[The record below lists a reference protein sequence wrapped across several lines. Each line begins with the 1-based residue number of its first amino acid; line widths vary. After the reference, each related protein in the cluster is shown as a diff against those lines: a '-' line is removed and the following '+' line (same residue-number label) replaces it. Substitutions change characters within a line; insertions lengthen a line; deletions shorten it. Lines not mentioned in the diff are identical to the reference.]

1 MAADTATPSFDL
13 IIELFDKAIDRHIE
27 EVVKVDQTSTDVVR
41 HELEEYVPTAS
52 IKRGFREILAA
63 YSETP
68 NKPHEGI
75 GIWISGFFGAG
86 KSSFAK
92 ILGYILENRQLGDV
106 TASELFAQQAA
117 DAQLQALLAKINREI
132 PTRAVIF
139 DVSTDQEVTDTS
151 EKLTDIVY
159 RILLRELGYPTDRDL
174 AELEIDLERE
184 ERLEL
189 FKKSFEELF
198 EGKHWDELKHFPSSA
213 RNRASRV
220 LHELE
225 PKTYPNEDS
234 WAHTPRDIQVSANMV
249 ARRTFELARR
259 RADNRAIVFVIDEV
273 GQYVARSTDKMLD
286 LQGLIQALGKEGRN
300 RAAEWR
306 GQVWLV
312 ATSQERLTEVVDNL
326 EGKQVE
332 LARLKDRFQIE
343 VDMAPSDIR
352 EVTSQRVLKK
362 KPTAA
367 EHLRSLYE
375 ASSGRLG
382 EATRVTGRLEGGEL
396 NADTFAELYPFLP
409 YQIPLLIEIVSG
421 LRTQGGASRQVGGS
435 NRTIIKQAQ
444 QVLINDRT
452 NLGEE
457 RVGRLVTLDQIYEL
471 LEGLVTNDRRRD
483 VHEIEQELG
492 RDTMATKVA
501 KALALLQFVGTFPR
515 TAENVAAAL
524 HPAVD
529 SLPQTPEV
537 EEGIDTLRDVGK
549 VRETEQ
555 GWELLSRVGKD
566 WEEERRGIDP
576 FGRNRSEILRDT
588 AAQLFEEVGGYR
600 HRKIRTFRALP
611 VVDGHRLG
619 LGGDV
624 EVHVRLLTDSA
635 QHESARGAARQ
646 QSNTEEGRNAL
657 HWVVPLPDELI
668 AQVDDLYRSREMI
681 RRHERGHH
689 SPEEGR
695 LLGDE
700 KSRATNLQGRI
711 TTRLRRVFQHG
722 DSFQHGVQTPLAEHG
737 DDLPSVVRGALRDAV
752 PRLYE
757 KFDLAAVS
765 VRGGDAAKVL
775 DSESL
780 SGLPAVYYA
789 GDGGLGLV
797 GRQGGEQTIAD
808 DHPALTEVISFIEER
823 HGYNEEASGRALE
836 NRFTGFGYGWD
847 AEVVRLLTA
856 AALRATRVEVY
867 SGRRY
872 TSYADPGVR
881 EVFRKTNTFRS
892 ALFVPR
898 QDQID
903 FDTLAESA
911 RAYEDL
917 YGSQVSIEEGAIA
930 TALRKIMPGEANRAH
945 RALSRL
951 EAHHLPGADE
961 VRSLHEK
968 LRSIAEGSATDTILA
983 FHGQLDLLRE
993 GIDELRSLEEA
1004 LEGTNL
1010 ETLIQAR
1017 EAVTRLWPDFEPFVN
1032 DEALA
1037 GEAASLHEALD
1048 SPNFHHDLPTIG
1060 QRSRKIR
1067 KAYGEKHAQLAGEI
1081 RDEMQQVLDQL
1092 RNRPD
1097 WEIVSEHHRHE
1108 LEGPFLRIRAQAS
1121 ADSTSLSELASH
1133 RHALPYLASEAT
1145 ARLLQLHAELTRSN
1159 EDQPEPVIRRLRAS
1173 RFAQSGLRGEEDVD
1187 KMIEALREAC
1197 MEAIAKGET
1206 VILE

>member
-1 MAADTATPSFDL
+1 MAADTAHPAFNR
-13 IIELFDKAIDRHIE
+13 IIELFDKAIDRPIE
-27 EVVKVDQTSTDVVR
+27 EVVKVDQTDTEVVR

-52 IKRGFREILAA
+52 IKHGFRNILEAFA
-63 YSETP
+63 ETP

-106 TASELFAQQAA
+106 SASELFVHQAA
-117 DAQLQALLAKINREI
+117 DPQLQALLVKINREI
-132 PTRAVIF
+132 PTRAIIF
-139 DVSTDQEVTDTS
+139 DVSTDQEVSDAS

-159 RILLRELGYPTDRDL
+159 RILLRELGYSTDREL
-174 AELEIDLERE
+174 AELEIDLERQD
-184 ERLEL
+184 RLEP
-189 FKKSFEELF
+189 FKEAFEELF
-198 EGKHWDELKHFPSSA
+198 EGKTWDELKHFPATA
-213 RNRASRV
+213 RNRASHV
-220 LHELE
+220 LHVLDPE
-225 PKTYPNEDS
+225 TYPDADS
-234 WAHTPRDIQVSANMV
+234 WAHTPREIQVSANMV
-249 ARRTFELARR
+249 ARRAFELSHR
-259 RADNRAIVFVIDEV
+259 RADGRAIVFVIDEV

-286 LQGLIQALGKEGRN
+286 LQGLVQALGKEGRN
-300 RAAEWR
+300 RAPEWK
-306 GQVWLV
+306 GQAWLV
-312 ATSQERLTEVVDNL
+312 ATSQERLSEVVDNL

-343 VDMAPSDIR
+343 VDLAPSDIR

-362 KPTAA
+362 KPSAA

-375 ASSGRLG
+375 KNSGRLG

-396 NADTFAELYPFLP
+396 NSDTFAELYPFLP

-421 LRTQGGASRQVGGS
+421 LRTQGGASRHVGGS

-452 NLGEE
+452 NLGEKE
-457 RVGRLVTLDQIYEL
+457 IGRLVTLDQIYEL

-483 VHEIEQELG
+483 VHEIQEEFG
-492 RDTMATKVA
+492 HDAMATKVA

-524 HPAVD
+524 HSAVD

-537 EEGIDTLRDVGK
+537 EEAIHALSEVGK

-588 AAQLFEEVGGYR
+588 AAQLFDEVGGYR
-600 HRKIRTFRALP
+600 HRKIRTFRVLP

-619 LGGDV
+619 RGGDV
-624 EVHVRLLTDSA
+624 DLHVRLLTDPV
-635 QHESARGAARQ
+635 QLESASDAARQ
-646 QSNTEEGRNAL
+646 QSNTEEGRDAL
-657 HWVVPLPDELI
+657 HWVVPLPEELI

-681 RRHERGHH
+681 RRHERGRH

-695 LLGDE
+695 LLSDE

-711 TTRLRRVFQHG
+711 TTRLKKVFQYG
-722 DSFQHGVQTPLAEHG
+722 ESFLRGVQTPLAEHG
-737 DDLPSVVRGALRDAV
+737 DDLPSAVRGALRDAV

-765 VRGGDAAKVL
+765 VRGGDAAKIL
-775 DSESL
+775 ESESL
-780 SGLPAVYYA
+780 SGLPTVYYESDA
-789 GDGGLGLV
+789 GLGLV
-797 GRQGGEQTIAD
+797 TRHGGEQAID
-808 DHPALTEVISFIEER
+808 ESHSALAEVISFIQER
-823 HGYNEEASGRALE
+823 HRYSEEASGRALE

-847 AEVVRLLTA
+847 AEVVRLLAA

-881 EVFRKTNTFRS
+881 EVFRKTNIFRS
-892 ALFVPR
+892 AQFVPR

-903 FDTLAESA
+903 FETLAEST
-911 RAYEDL
+911 RALEAM
-917 YGSQVSIEEGAIA
+917 YGSQVALEEGAIA
-930 TALRKIMPGEANRAH
+930 TVLRSTMPAEANRAH
-945 RALSRL
+945 RILSRL
-951 EAHHLPGADE
+951 EAHGLPGADE
-961 VRSLHEK
+961 VRSLHDK
-968 LRSIAEGSATDTILA
+968 LRSIGEGSATDTILA

-993 GIDELRSLEEA
+993 GIDELRSLEET

-1010 ETLIQAR
+1010 ETVVKAR
-1017 EAVTRLWPDFEPFVN
+1017 EAVDRFWPDLEPVVD
-1032 DEALA
+1032 DEELA
-1037 GEAASLHEALD
+1037 AEAASLREALN
-1048 SPNFHHDLPTIG
+1048 SPDFHQDLPAIS

-1067 KAYGEKHAQLAGEI
+1067 KVYRETHDQLAGKVSNEI
-1081 RDEMQQVLDQL
+1081 QEVLDRL
-1092 RNRPD
+1092 RNRPE
-1097 WEIVSEHHRHE
+1097 WESVAEHHQPE
-1108 LEGPFLRIRAQAS
+1108 LEAPFLRIRQQGS
-1121 ADSTSLSELASH
+1121 ADSTSLSELSSH
-1133 RHALPYLASEAT
+1133 RHALPSLAADAT
-1145 ARLLQLHAELTRSN
+1145 ARLLQLHAELTQGG
-1159 EDQPEPVIRRLRAS
+1159 EDQPEPVIRRLRVS
-1173 RFAQSGLRGEEDVD
+1173 RFAPSGLREEEDVD
-1187 KMIEALREAC
+1187 KMLAALREAC

-1206 VILE
+1206 VIME